1 LEYINLTEI
10 RRKFQKCDREQR
22 ERTSRAKLP
31 PDKFLN
37 TLWIKQLG
45 EQLAEEQ
52 GIPWRVIQPSATSN
66 RGCTAVLS
74 PIADLYQDWLQN
86 TPISKLKAKIRISQ
100 VSHCIYLVR
109 CKNYYKIGVAANLN
123 NYLKTMR
130 NANPFDI
137 ELIDSV
143 FTNDFNAIALKL
155 HNRFAAQLHR
165 DEWFLLTEDDIEGII
180 ELFQAIRLKQLA
192 KYGIR

>member
-10 RRKFQKCDREQR
+10 RKKLEKY
-22 ERTSRAKLP
+22 ERSRLP
-31 PDKFLN
+31 PDRFLN

-52 GIPWRVIQPSATSN
+52 GIPWRIIQPSTTAN

-74 PIADLYQDWLQN
+74 PIAELYKDWLQN
-86 TPISKLKAKIRISQ
+86 TPISKLKAKVQIGK
-100 VSHCIYLVR
+100 VGNCIYLVK
-109 CKNYYKIGVAANLN
+109 CEHYYKIGIAANLN
-123 NYLKTMR
+123 SHLNTMR

-143 FTNDFNAIALKL
+143 FTNDFKTIEFKL
-155 HNRFAAQLHR
+155 HNSFAAQLHR
-165 DEWFLLTEDDIEGII
+165 NEWFLLSKDDVEGII
-180 ELFQAIRLKQLA
+180 ELFQAIRFKQLT
-192 KYGIR
+192 KYGIK

>member
-1 LEYINLTEI
+1 MDYINLTEI
-10 RRKFQKCDREQR
+10 RRKFEQYDRAR
-22 ERTSRAKLP
+22 LP
-31 PDKFLN
+31 PDRFLN

-52 GIPWRVIQPSATSN
+52 GIPWRIVQPSTTAN

-74 PIADLYQDWLQN
+74 PIADLYKNWLQN
-86 TPISKLKAKIRISQ
+86 TAISKLKAKVQISK
-100 VSHCIYLVR
+100 VGNCIYLIK
-109 CKNYYKIGVAANLN
+109 CEHYYRIGIATNLN
-123 NYLKTMR
+123 SRLTTMR

-143 FTNDFNAIALKL
+143 FTNDFVDIELKL
-155 HNRFAAQLHR
+155 HSRFAAQLHR
-165 DEWFLLTEDDIEGII
+165 DEWFLLSEDDVEGIL

>member
-1 LEYINLTEI
+1 MHYINLTEI
-10 RRKFQKCDREQR
+10 RRKFEGYD
-22 ERTSRAKLP
+22 RAKLP
-31 PDKFLN
+31 PDRFLN

-52 GIPWRVIQPSATSN
+52 GIPWRIVQPSITAN

-74 PIADLYQDWLQN
+74 PIADLYKDWLQN
-86 TPISKLKAKIRISQ
+86 TAISKLKAKMQIGK
-100 VSHCIYLVR
+100 VGNCIYLIK
-109 CKNYYKIGVAANLN
+109 CEHYYKIGTAANLN
-123 NYLKTMR
+123 SHINTIK

-137 ELIDSV
+137 KLIDSV
-143 FTNDFNAIALKL
+143 FTNDFAAIELKL
-155 HNRFAAQLHR
+155 HNRFATQLHR
-165 DEWFLLTEDDIEGII
+165 NEWFLLSEDDVEGIL